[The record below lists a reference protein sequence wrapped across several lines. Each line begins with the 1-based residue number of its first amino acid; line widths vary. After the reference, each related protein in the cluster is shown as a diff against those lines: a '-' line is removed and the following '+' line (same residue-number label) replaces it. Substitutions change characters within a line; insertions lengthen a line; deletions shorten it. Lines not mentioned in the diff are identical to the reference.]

1 MPEVIQQL
9 KLSHEGAL
17 TILDAAIAKAVDMGV
32 PQCITIVDD
41 GGNLLAMVRMDG
53 AKVLSIDTSLTKART
68 AASDRRPTGQRPP
81 EAEIKIALASQN
93 QVTNLLGGLPIVV
106 DGQTIGGIG
115 VGSGSGQQDVEVA
128 RAGVAALKGAE
139 TFSDAA

>member
-1 MPEVIQQL
+1 MPEVMQQL

-17 TILDAAIAKAVDMGV
+17 TMLDAAIAKAVDMGV
-32 PQCITIVDD
+32 PQCISIVDD
-41 GGNLLAMVRMDG
+41 GCNLLAMLRMDG

-68 AASDRRPTGQRPP
+68 AASDRRPTGHRPP
-81 EAEIKIALASQN
+81 EVELKIALASRS
-93 QVTNLLGGLPIVV
+93 QVTNLPGGLPIVV

-115 VGSGSGQQDVEVA
+115 VGSGSGQQDIEVA